1 MAANMKMTAFWDI
14 DLMMEATFMPCLG
27 IYVASN
33 FSHSVMFDFLKA
45 SLWGIQFGLV
55 LNADPAEYGYT
66 LLNLHTP
73 VTNCVTVF
81 KFHFDKYNFGNIKQE
96 LNKYEMPYSYIIWVP
111 YNTMKTTRVSANY
124 TVFA

>member
-1 MAANMKMTAFWDI
+1 
-14 DLMMEATFMPCLG
+14 
-27 IYVASN
+27 
-33 FSHSVMFDFLKA
+33 MFDFLKA

-55 LNADPAEYGYT
+55 LNADPAEYGYS

-96 LNKYEMPYSYIIWVP
+96 FNKYEMPKLHHLGAIQ
-111 YNTMKTTRVSANY
+111 YNENY
-124 TVFA
+124 QGVCKLHCICLNKFSF